1 METQPDGPQIL
12 FALVRLF
19 PGPGRD
25 VQGHQHASSARYVLH
40 SNEKKRARLNG
51 IKHILS
57 QIPYKRI
64 KRDKIKLPRRSN
76 KDRYKD
82 DIDVKKVK
90 LVKEVY

>member
-1 METQPDGPQIL
+1 M
-12 FALVRLF
+12 FASTSTDAA
-19 PGPGRD
+19 PW
-25 VQGHQHASSARYVLH
+25 YVIR
-40 SNEKKRARLNG
+40 SDDKKRARLNG

-57 QIPYKRI
+57 LIPYKRI

-82 DIDVKKVK
+82 DIDLKKVK